1 MAAGEGLEFHLDK
14 SYLLIRWMLT
24 V

>member
-14 SYLLIRWMLT
+14 VTY
-24 V
+24 